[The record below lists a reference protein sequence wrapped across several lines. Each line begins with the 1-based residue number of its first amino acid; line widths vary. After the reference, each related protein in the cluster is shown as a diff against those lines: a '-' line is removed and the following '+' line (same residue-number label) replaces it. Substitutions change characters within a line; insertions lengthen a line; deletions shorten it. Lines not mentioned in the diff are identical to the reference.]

1 MLTQLNE
8 KVEQVLSEIGQDSE
22 RKWGVMEAQHMVEH
36 LASVFD
42 FSTGKFGVP
51 FSGDVDKAAK
61 GKAFFF
67 SERYPFPRKKTL
79 QNEDL
84 PSPPELK
91 ADNLE
96 AAKDMMK
103 QAFQEYLA
111 HYEQH
116 PEQENP
122 HPHFNLFTPQEWT
135 EFHVKHV
142 EHHLMQFSVLA
153 EPEEVV

>member
-8 KVEQVLSEIGQDSE
+8 KVEQVLSEIRQDSE
-22 RKWGVMEAQHMVEH
+22 KKWGVMEVQHMVEH
-36 LASVFD
+36 LASVFA

-61 GKAFFF
+61 EKAFFF
-67 SERYPFPRKKTL
+67 SERYPFPRKKSL

-84 PSPPELK
+84 PSPPDLK
-91 ADNLE
+91 AENLE

-103 QAFQEYLA
+103 QAFQEYLE
-111 HYEQH
+111 HYEKH

-122 HPHFNLFTPQEWT
+122 HPNFNLFTPTEWM
-135 EFHVKHV
+135 EFHVKHL
-142 EHHLMQFSVLA
+142 EHHLMQFSVLP